1 MLKFK
6 LTNSEFIFKC
16 EREPY
21 VKIKHDEPSKKI
33 NLIN

>member
-21 VKIKHDEPSKKI
+21 VKKNMMNLVKKKK
-33 NLIN
+33 LIN